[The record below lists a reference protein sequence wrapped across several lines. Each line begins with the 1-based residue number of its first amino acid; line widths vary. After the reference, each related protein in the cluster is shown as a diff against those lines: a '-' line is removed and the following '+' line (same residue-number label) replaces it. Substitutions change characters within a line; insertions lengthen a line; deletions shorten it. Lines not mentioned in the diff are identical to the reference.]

1 MVDSQN
7 IAEKPV
13 DFPETDVCKNCKCL
27 SDPYNKP
34 ALRCNGCSK
43 KIHIECLKRGT
54 VPVSFVGDVFFE
66 FYCHNCSPFDEE
78 TVARN
83 RMPWL
88 NVIVLTLYNLREKSS
103 GISKRGYFHWKSD
116 ISTFVDRNWDYLF
129 KKTVK
134 RKKNWIGTISGTL
147 SHYSGIFFKS
157 GTTELGESG
166 WWRLIDNDPPEVL
179 IAKNEKMILDR
190 KKQVGN
196 QVKSTNQFHHSP
208 TLSESRI
215 SVGEDCINGN
225 DVVKTQ
231 GCSAYSEAY
240 VQPNKTLLD
249 FLLEE
254 DELSNMEIEDNTILN
269 EQSDTPSLSD
279 LIRDCQYQTNGFH
292 FSQLLDD
299 FTSDWTSNTDVAS
312 ETIANINIDRIKAE
326 EEEDEDEDEDEEEE
340 EEEEDENEEEEEDE
354 NEEEDKHREGSNKSP
369 GSIQEQPPTSLFNVI
384 KRRPWPWQRNHIIV
398 EKVPRMTHQEET
410 YLLQQINK
418 SALNSAAPE
427 IRRFYRKLTVR
438 KLKREYGLP
447 LLDIDH
453 YGCKAEIPDR
463 PLKEFGRVLDRFFGD
478 DLSSFEQRLQGYNEP
493 SSVHSPYTN
502 RLLKPFIRRDTSC
515 RPLWLRVM
523 EELCTKANKLN
534 PMWKLPA
541 TAPIDYSYVRPQH
554 IPAINS
560 LCSQFFWPGIDLTE
574 CLQYPDF
581 SCVVLYKKLVIGFA
595 ILVPDVGYNE
605 AYISFFLTRPEW
617 RKSGIGTFMLYHL
630 IQTCMGKD
638 VTLHV
643 SATNPALI
651 LYQKFGFKVE
661 EFVQDFYD
669 KYMPPNSRECRHAL
683 FLRLSR

>member
-1 MVDSQN
+1 MSEAANEGMKADTIDFSD
-7 IAEKPV
+7 AE
-13 DFPETDVCKNCKCL
+13 VCKKCGHL
-27 SDPYNKP
+27 CNPYNKP

-43 KIHIECLKRGT
+43 KIHIECLKRGS

-66 FYCHNCSPFDEE
+66 LHCCHCSPFVVSVKEDIFIGSLISVPLW
-78 TVARN
+78 TVTGT
-83 RMPWL
+83 
-88 NVIVLTLYNLREKSS
+88 I
-103 GISKRGYFHWKSD
+103 
-116 ISTFVDRNWDYLF
+116 YL
-129 KKTVK
+129 KKLK

-179 IAKNEKMILDR
+179 IAKNEKMIMDR
-190 KKQVGN
+190 KKQIGN
-196 QVKSTNQFHHSP
+196 QTTKPTNRLPESSAQVEPCVPIKEDSTYENELTKNEEYFSHSQA
-208 TLSESRI
+208 
-215 SVGEDCINGN
+215 DM
-225 DVVKTQ
+225 
-231 GCSAYSEAY
+231 
-240 VQPNKTLLD
+240 QPDKTLLD

-254 DELSNMEIEDNTILN
+254 DELNNMEIEDDTILS
-269 EQSDTPSLSD
+269 EQHDTPSLCD
-279 LIRDCQYQTNGFH
+279 LIRDCQYQTNNFH

-299 FTSDWTSNTDVAS
+299 FASDWASNTDTTS
-312 ETIANINIDRIKAE
+312 ETLNNIKME
-326 EEEDEDEDEDEEEE
+326 HVKEEEE
-340 EEEEDENEEEEEDE
+340 EEEEEEEQD
-354 NEEEDKHREGSNKSP
+354 EEESSDSMS
-369 GSIQEQPPTSLFNVI
+369 SVQEQPPTSLFTVT
-384 KRRPWPWQRNHIIV
+384 RHRPWPWQRNCVIE
-398 EKVPRMTHQEET
+398 EKIPRMTHQEEA
-410 YLLQQINK
+410 YLLQQVNK
-418 SALNSAAPE
+418 PSLNLAPPK
-427 IRRFYRKLTVR
+427 IRRFYRKLAVR

-447 LLDIDH
+447 ILDIDNF
-453 YGCKAEIPDR
+453 GFKTEMPDK
-463 PLKEFGRVLDRFFGD
+463 PSKDSDRVLDRFFGD
-478 DLSSFEQRLQGYNEP
+478 DLGSYEQRLQGYNEP
-493 SSVHSPYTN
+493 TAVHSPYTN

-523 EELCTKANKLN
+523 EELRVKVNKHN
-534 PMWKLPA
+534 PKWKSPP
-541 TAPIDYSYVRPQH
+541 TASIDYSYVRPQH

-617 RKSGIGTFMLYHL
+617 RRSGIGTFMLYHL

-669 KYMPPNSRECRHAL
+669 KYMPPSSRECRHAL

>member
-1 MVDSQN
+1 MSDTVDR
-7 IAEKPV
+7 EDMKVEPV
-13 DFPETDVCKNCKCL
+13 DFSETDICKSCNCP

-34 ALRCNGCSK
+34 ALRCNGCSR
-43 KIHIECLKRGT
+43 KIHIECLKRGS

-66 FYCHNCSPFDEE
+66 LNCHHCSPFGKE

-116 ISTFVDRNWDYLF
+116 ISTFVDRNWDCLF
-129 KKTVK
+129 KKSVK
-134 RKKNWIGTISGTL
+134 KKKNWIGTISGTL

-157 GTTELGESG
+157 GTAELGESG

-196 QVKSTNQFHHSP
+196 QVKSTSRLHHSP
-208 TLSESRI
+208 TPSESSI
-215 SVGEDCINGN
+215 SVGDDSICGN
-225 DVVKTQ
+225 ELIKSQ
-231 GCSAYSEAY
+231 GCSAYSQAY

-254 DELSNMEIEDNTILN
+254 DELSNMEIEDDTILN

-279 LIRDCQYQTNGFH
+279 LIRDCQYQTNNFH

-299 FTSDWTSNTDVAS
+299 FTSDWTSNTDAAS
-312 ETIANINIDRIKAE
+312 EAITNINSDQIK
-326 EEEDEDEDEDEEEE
+326 EEEDEEEDDDDEEDQY
-340 EEEEDENEEEEEDE
+340 EEDSSD
-354 NEEEDKHREGSNKSP
+354 SLS
-369 GSIQEQPPTSLFNVI
+369 SVQEQPPSSLFNVT
-384 KRRPWPWQRNHIIV
+384 KRRPWPWQRNNIV
-398 EKVPRMTHQEET
+398 GKYICFTRLLHNLCLYYNLQKFCFTEEKVPRMTHQEEA
-410 YLLQQINK
+410 YLLQQVNK
-418 SALNSAAPE
+418 SALNSAPPE

-447 LLDIDH
+447 VLDIDH
-453 YGCKAEIPDR
+453 FGFKTEIPDR

-493 SSVHSPYTN
+493 TSVHSPYTN

-523 EELCTKANKLN
+523 DELLIKANKLN
-534 PMWKLPA
+534 PKWISPPI
-541 TAPIDYSYVRPQH
+541 APIDYSYIRPQH

-560 LCSQFFWPGIDLTE
+560 LCSQFFWPGID
-574 CLQYPDF
+574 C
-581 SCVVLYKKLVIGFA
+581 K
-595 ILVPDVGYNE
+595 
-605 AYISFFLTRPEW
+605 
-617 RKSGIGTFMLYHL
+617 
-630 IQTCMGKD
+630 
-638 VTLHV
+638 
-643 SATNPALI
+643 
-651 LYQKFGFKVE
+651 
-661 EFVQDFYD
+661 
-669 KYMPPNSRECRHAL
+669 
-683 FLRLSR
+683 

>member
-1 MVDSQN
+1 MSQVINVKDAQYKIESIDDSDL
-7 IAEKPV
+7 ES
-13 DFPETDVCKNCKCL
+13 CKNCGRLC
-27 SDPYNKP
+27 DPYNKP
-34 ALRCNGCSK
+34 ALRCNECSK
-43 KIHIECLKRGT
+43 KIHIKCLKRGS
-54 VPVSFVGDVFFE
+54 VPVSFVGDVFFDLT
-66 FYCHNCSPFDEE
+66 CPHCSSFGEE
-78 TVARN
+78 TVVRN

-166 WWRLIDNDPPEVL
+166 WWRLMDNDPPEVL
-179 IAKNEKMILDR
+179 IAKNERMILDR

-196 QVKSTNQFHHSP
+196 QVRSVAKLQDSP
-208 TLSESRI
+208 TPSESSI
-215 SVGEDCINGN
+215 SVGEDNSFSSGPM
-225 DVVKTQ
+225 KSQ
-231 GCSAYSEAY
+231 ECSAYSQAY
-240 VQPNKTLLD
+240 IQPDKTLLD

-254 DELSNMEIEDNTILN
+254 DELNSMEIEDDMISN

-279 LIRDCQYQTNGFH
+279 LIRDCQYQTNNFH

-299 FTSDWTSNTDVAS
+299 FTSEWTSATDAVS
-312 ETIANINIDRIKAE
+312 ENLNGIKTDQIK
-326 EEEDEDEDEDEEEE
+326 EDEDEQY
-340 EEEEDENEEEEEDE
+340 
-354 NEEEDKHREGSNKSP
+354 EGDSSD
-369 GSIQEQPPTSLFNVI
+369 SLSSVQEQPPVSLFKTVQ
-384 KRRPWPWQRNHIIV
+384 RRPWPWQRNIIE
-398 EKVPRMTHQEET
+398 EKIPRMTHQEEV
-410 YLLQQINK
+410 YLLQQVNK
-418 SALNSAAPE
+418 SVLNSAPPE
-427 IRRFYRKLTVR
+427 IRRFYRKLAVR

-447 LLDIDH
+447 ILDIDNF
-453 YGCKAEIPDR
+453 GCKTEVVDK
-463 PLKEFGRVLDRFFGD
+463 PLKDSGRVLDRFFGD
-478 DLSSFEQRLQGYNEP
+478 DLGPFEQRLQGYNEP
-493 SSVHSPYTN
+493 TSVHSPYTN

-515 RPLWLRVM
+515 RPLWLKVM
-523 EELCTKANKLN
+523 EELRTKANKSN
-534 PMWKLPA
+534 PKWKSPPI
-541 TAPIDYSYVRPQH
+541 APIDYSYVRPQH

-617 RKSGIGTFMLYHL
+617 RRSGIGTFMLYHL

-669 KYMPPNSRECRHAL
+669 KYMPTNSRECRHAL